1 MKYIFL
7 TLFLVH
13 AALAAPHHIEE
24 EIIDEDAMP
33 MALPQ
38 IEEGVVED
46 IEVKIDD
53 EEKEI
58 EEGDAEAAFMRM
70 INLGRSYGGMPSF
83 GYGMNRGMRSMMPQ
97 NKGAQGYSG
106 NSQGYSGNSQ
116 GYGAQ
121 GYGAQSY
128 GMYNPMMGG
137 MGGMGG
143 MYNPMMDP
151 MSQMMGGMGG
161 GMYPMDPMSQMMD
174 QMMGGMGGMGGY
186 NPMMGGMGGMGGYNP
201 MMDPMSQMMGGM
213 GGMGGYNP
221 MMGGMGGMGGYN
233 PMMDMM
239 GGMGGYNP
247 MMDGMGGYNPMMDGM
262 GGYNPM
268 MDGMGGYDQMMGGM
282 EYTQNEPQKDQY
294 VEFYEYQN
302 EDFPT
307 DYTLPCSD
315 HCACDQVCK
324 STRGRSCTCRCP
336 PKCSAPGIFV

>member
-201 MMDPMSQMMGGM
+201 MMD
-213 GGMGGYNP
+213 
-221 MMGGMGGMGGYN
+221 
-233 PMMDMM
+233 
-239 GGMGGYNP
+239 
-247 MMDGMGGYNPMMDGM
+247 GMGGYNPMMDGM